1 MIINQLFQNLIKI
14 VNSVDKILNKVRNI
28 KTILKII
35 SLNNLNI
42 TTFGLENNN
51 QEYLDNIIWLKN
63 YRQVL

>member
-51 QEYLDNIIWLKN
+51 
-63 YRQVL
+63 

>member
-1 MIINQLFQNLIKI
+1 
-14 VNSVDKILNKVRNI
+14 
-28 KTILKII
+28 
-35 SLNNLNI
+35 LNNLNI

>member
-51 QEYLDNIIWLKN
+51 QEYLDNII
-63 YRQVL
+63 